1 MNKDAYSA
9 NELAAMA
16 LSGWPRA
23 GKNVAAKLERLGV
36 VGRQRVG
43 RGGGTE
49 YPVTCLPDDMRIEI
63 AARQSGAT
71 YPAAQPTLP
80 GITTAPQQLVAD
92 ARAGIVQQIEL
103 MQARSGYSLDK
114 SCAVLL
120 DMARTGQASP
130 QLVAM
135 LKHARDTR
143 GKKSMHDDGLP
154 SVRSLRRFVE
164 RRESGSL
171 VPAVRERD
179 MSVPAWA
186 PFFLGCYQ
194 TPQKPS
200 VSAAYCQFAVEYT
213 LGPVPSIHAVR
224 RWLDKV
230 GAVSLQTGRMG
241 SRALKNLKGFVKRD
255 FADLLPGDIY
265 TADGHQFDAEVQHP
279 VHGQAWR
286 PEVTSVVDVAT
297 RRAVGFS
304 VALAESGFA
313 VLDALRA
320 AVLGSGVPAI
330 LYVDN
335 GSGYVNHMMTDAAVG
350 LMGRLGIQMHHSIPY
365 NSQARGVIERLH
377 KTLWVTAAK
386 RFGTYMGADMDAQAR
401 QSMFKIT
408 RADIA
413 RAGTLTKNPLMPF
426 WDFVAFCNAEI
437 AAYNDRP
444 HRSLPR
450 IADPLTGQRRHQ
462 TPNEAWAAH
471 VAAGW
476 AQVTVNDDDATPLFR
491 PRILRAVRR
500 CWIKLF
506 GNDYYSAA
514 LEEHHGETL
523 PVGYDI
529 HDPSQVWVY
538 DDAGRLI
545 CTAGLDEN
553 KRPYMPQSVVERARD
568 QRADAREQR
577 ILNQLGEVRAERT
590 GRPAI
595 EHQSDV
601 TIPGLFGGAMSRGQL
616 AERAAVLRAAD
627 AEPVAAQPAAIDAAT
642 TNSAW
647 SRPATAPARRAEWTR
662 LNEMSPEQRAALG
675 EHAVNWHA
683 MYPSS
688 AEYRAGNRKTA

>member
-143 GKKSMHDDGLP
+143 GKKSLHDDGLP